1 MVTIY
6 DIAEKADVS
15 ITTVSRVINNHPYVK
30 AETRKKIE
38 KLLKETGYV
47 PNSNA
52 SSLISKKTN
61 TIAVILPDITNSFFA
76 NIFKGAEEIANSKN
90 FTVIYGN
97 TNEDYEREKH
107 YINTF
112 IEKRVD
118 GVILDPIAT
127 DPEIIK
133 PLEQNNVPVVLID
146 RNIKNSKKSHVG
158 IHNQKEAYNIV
169 NYLIK
174 KEKKDIAFI
183 SASEELSVYKDR
195 KIGYLKALNDSD
207 IKIREEYIKIG
218 TKPTKEVGYNLTKAL
233 FCSPKKPTAIFAANN
248 FLAVGVYKAL
258 KDLNYKIPADIA
270 IVCFDDFDTGTIISP
285 FFTSIIQPASK
296 MGMVAMNLLLDKIKG
311 GDKKNEQIYLKSE
324 LCVRKSTANI

>member
-6 DIAEKADVS
+6 DIAKKADVS

-30 AETRKKIE
+30 EETKKKIE

-52 SSLISKKTN
+52 SSLVSKKTN

-76 NIFKGAEEIANSKN
+76 NIFRGVEETANSQD

-97 TNEDYEREKH
+97 TNEDSKREKE

-118 GVILDPIAT
+118 GVILDPIST
-127 DPEIIK
+127 DMEIIK
-133 PLEQNNVPVVLID
+133 PLTQNNIPVVLID
-146 RNIKNSKKSHVG
+146 RNIKESKKSYVG
-158 IHNQKEAYNIV
+158 IHNYKEAYRIV
-169 NYLIK
+169 NYLIEHDL
-174 KEKKDIAFI
+174 KEVALI

-195 KIGYLKALNDSD
+195 KEGYITAIKDAGLNLQED
-207 IKIREEYIKIG
+207 YIKIG
-218 TKPTKEVGYNLTKAL
+218 TKPIKEVGYNLTKNM
-233 FCSPKKPTAIFAANN
+233 FKSSKPPAAIFAANN
-248 FLAVGVYKAL
+248 FLAIGAYNAL
-258 KDLNYKIPADIA
+258 KQLDYKVPEDIA
-270 IVCFDDFDTGTIISP
+270 IVCFDDFDTGTVTSP

-296 MGMVAMNLLLDKIKG
+296 MGMVAMELLLDKIEG
-311 GDKKNEQIYLKSE
+311 GDNKNKQVYLKCE
-324 LCVRKSTANI
+324 LCIRKST